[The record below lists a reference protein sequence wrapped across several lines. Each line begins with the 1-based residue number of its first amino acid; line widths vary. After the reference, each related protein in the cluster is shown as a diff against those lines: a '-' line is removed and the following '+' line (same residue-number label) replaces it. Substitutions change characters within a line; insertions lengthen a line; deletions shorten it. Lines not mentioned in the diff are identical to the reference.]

1 MSITLSNAFIAQF
14 DSEVKQA
21 YQGMGKLRPTIR
33 TKIGVVGSTHRFPKI
48 GKGLA
53 SPRVPQTDV
62 VPMNI
67 AHTNATAILE
77 DWTAPEYTDIFDQAK
92 VNFDE
97 RQELVQVIGG
107 AISRRMDQLII
118 DAADAGAN
126 ATQVPTSVGATVGL
140 NVAKLRRAKRLLDEK
155 GVPSEGR
162 YFVHSAI
169 ALEQLLSEAE
179 ATSADFNTVRAL
191 VNGQINSYLGF
202 EFISIED
209 RAEAGLPV
217 TGANVRTCF
226 AYHKDALGLAVGMD
240 MQTKIAYIDE
250 KTSWLANGMFSA
262 GAVGID
268 DEGIYEVLVDES

>member
-1 MSITLSNAFIAQF
+1 MSTNLSNAFIAQF
-14 DSEVKQA
+14 DAEVKQA
-21 YQGMGKLRPTIR
+21 YQGIGKIRPTIR
-33 TKIGVVGSTHRFPKI
+33 TKTGVVGSTHRFPKI

-67 AHTNATAILE
+67 AHTNATATLE
-77 DWTAPEYTDIFDQAK
+77 DWNAPEYTDIFDQAK

-97 RQELVQVIGG
+97 RQELAQVVGG

-140 NVAKLRRAKRLLDEK
+140 NVDKLRRAKRLLDEK
-155 GVPSEGR
+155 GVPSEDR

-169 ALEQLLSEAE
+169 ALEQLLNETE

-191 VNGQINSYLGF
+191 VNGQIDTYLGF
-202 EFISIED
+202 KFLIIED

-226 AYHKDALGLAVGMD
+226 AYHKQALGLAVGME
-240 MQTKIAYIDE
+240 MNTKIDWVPE
-250 KTSWLANGMFSA
+250 KTSWLINGKFSA
-262 GAVGID
+262 GSVAID
-268 DEGIYEVLVDES
+268 DEGVYEVLVDES